1 MDTTDLA
8 NPTQG
13 ATVKVLDDGFTEL
26 EALEESEEDE
36 GEEMEEDQEEADE
49 TVVDF
54 PAAKKVRFE
63 PKTKSK
69 PEMNDLRKRQKAHKD
84 KLKRKD
90 KFETKLSDHFE
101 KAFE

>member
-1 MDTTDLA
+1 MVHRNISTDL
-8 NPTQG
+8 
-13 ATVKVLDDGFTEL
+13 LFL
-26 EALEESEEDE
+26 
-36 GEEMEEDQEEADE
+36 EADE

-101 KAFE
+101 KAFEGLWINRTDIHV

>member
-1 MDTTDLA
+1 MIDPRAINGVVPRNISTDL
-8 NPTQG
+8 
-13 ATVKVLDDGFTEL
+13 LFL
-26 EALEESEEDE
+26 
-36 GEEMEEDQEEADE
+36 EADE

-101 KAFE
+101 KAFEGL

>member
-1 MDTTDLA
+1 MGIRTIS
-8 NPTQG
+8 
-13 ATVKVLDDGFTEL
+13 TESGL
-26 EALEESEEDE
+26 SCHFFKFNTMLLFL
-36 GEEMEEDQEEADE
+36 EADE

-101 KAFE
+101 KAFEGL

>member
-1 MDTTDLA
+1 MKKVSYNIFLVVTDLYF
-8 NPTQG
+8 
-13 ATVKVLDDGFTEL
+13 L
-26 EALEESEEDE
+26 
-36 GEEMEEDQEEADE
+36 EADE

-69 PEMNDLRKRQKAHKD
+69 PEMSDLRKRQKAHKD

-101 KAFE
+101 KAFEGL